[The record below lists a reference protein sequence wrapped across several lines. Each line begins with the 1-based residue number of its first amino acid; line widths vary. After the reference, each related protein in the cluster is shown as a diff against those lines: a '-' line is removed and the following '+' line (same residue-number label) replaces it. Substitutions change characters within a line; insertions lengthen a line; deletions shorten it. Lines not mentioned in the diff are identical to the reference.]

1 MARHCKN
8 VHGAYTTMLKV
19 DQKPRTP
26 YFEDW
31 HDRVTNPMPVQ
42 MRVYD
47 DENSSSHSSQS
58 CDLQKQ
64 ACDELNSDEV
74 EAVSS

>member
-1 MARHCKN
+1 MPRHCRDL
-8 VHGAYTTMLKV
+8 HDAYTTMLKI

-26 YFEDW
+26 YYDDW
-31 HDRVTNPMPVQ
+31 YERVMNPKPVK

-58 CDLQKQ
+58 YDQQK
-64 ACDELNSDEV
+64 
-74 EAVSS
+74 